1 MNWEERLKEE
11 GIDAG
16 LRADSPQAVLAASS
30 DELVYMDARR
40 AQRIPLS
47 KISKINI
54 DAQGLLKIQAGGQD
68 ALSVSVQGF
77 QATDLKTFFEGL
89 KPLVSEAKQRV
100 VQPAPAPKAAPKPAP
115 QPKPRPAP
123 APKPQPAPRPAE
135 KAVEPESD
143 DASVVS
149 RSNLQSESRTLIGRF
164 KLLSLLIVLVGAVF
178 GGLQYTDNRELII
191 QAAWMFVSSIFLA
204 LVVLVM
210 SEVLR
215 VLIDQQ
221 EKNQ

>member
-1 MNWEERLKEE
+1 MNWDERLKEE
-11 GIDAG
+11 GIAAN

-30 DELVYMDARR
+30 DELVYLDGRR

-77 QATDLKTFFEGL
+77 QATDLKQFFEGL
-89 KPLVSEAKQRV
+89 KPLVSESKQKA
-100 VQPAPAPKAAPKPAP
+100 VQATQKPAAAPKPTPAPKQSKPKPTPAPRPQPAPKAV
-115 QPKPRPAP
+115 
-123 APKPQPAPRPAE
+123 E
-135 KAVEPESD
+135 VEPEE
-143 DASVVS
+143 AEIS
-149 RSNLQSESRTLIGRF
+149 RPNLQSEARTLIGRF

-178 GGLQYTDNRELII
+178 GGLQYTDNHALLI
-191 QAAWMFVSSIFLA
+191 QSVWMFVSSIFLA
-204 LVVLVM
+204 LVVLVL

-221 EKNQ
+221 ERK

>member
-1 MNWEERLKEE
+1 MNWDERLRDE

-16 LRADSPQAVLAASS
+16 LRAESPQAVLAASS

-89 KPLVSEAKQRV
+89 KPLVSEAKQRA
-100 VQPAPAPKAAPKPAP
+100 VQPAPKPAP
-115 QPKPRPAP
+115 QPKQPKPKPAP
-123 APKPQPAPRPAE
+123 APRPQPAPKPAP
-135 KAVEPESD
+135 APVEADVD
-143 DASVVS
+143 DSSAPVS
-149 RSNLQSESRTLIGRF
+149 RSSLQAESRTLISRF

-178 GGLQYTDNRELII
+178 GGLQYTDNREMLI